1 MSQSCVYQSVLSL
14 LWYNFYI
21 YYHYNTAL
29 ICIGYNVLSFCKLFQ
44 CFMFLLWIDWAL
56 HFFFFFFIF
65 SLIMSFYIKPI
76 NVPTVWQI
84 FLAVHFSLLLNLNGW
99 FIGSTMDLVL
109 ISLKWAWS
117 LIRQIKFL
125 ASTCICFLLNL
136 FGVGYATKIFV

>member
-21 YYHYNTAL
+21 CYHYNTAL
-29 ICIGYNVLSFCKLFQ
+29 ICIGYNVLSSLDRLGFAF
-44 CFMFLLWIDWAL
+44 
-56 HFFFFFFIF
+56 FFFFFFIF
-65 SLIMSFYIKPI
+65 SLIMSFYTKSI

-109 ISLKWAWS
+109 ISLKWTWS